1 MNYKL
6 IFPTYRHRYNFV
18 RKQLQDLSQ
27 TKKIEQGLNLGTG
40 EGDYDPM
47 IAQYSEHLIA
57 CDINEHDVA
66 FAKALNQEFEQIEYQ
81 VENALELSFPENQF
95 DLIVSVDVL
104 EHVGKPARMV
114 QEIGR
119 VLKPGGYAVITF
131 PHLYFPWTYDPI
143 NRILSYFT
151 DRKISQGAYAFGHTY
166 LISGDQFRSWA
177 ADNDLEIVQETPLS
191 GYLVGLLE
199 MYWTGIIQSIFKEN
213 AGNVSSR
220 QEKAFKM
227 RPSSTE
233 PSLAKV
239 TDGILAIDRSLFTFK
254 KYSVG
259 RGFVVRK
266 KINDPSTFT
275 KM

>member
-6 IFPTYRHRYNFV
+6 IFPTYRNRYNFV
-18 RKQLQDLSQ
+18 RRQLQKLQ
-27 TKKIEQGLNLGTG
+27 AQAVIPKGLNLGTG

-47 IAQYSEHLIA
+47 ISGFTEHLTA
-57 CDINEHDVA
+57 CDINENDVA
-66 FAKALNQEFEQIEYQ
+66 FAKALNRDFPRIDYR
-81 VENALELSFPENQF
+81 VENALDLTFEENAF

-104 EHVGKPARMV
+104 EHVGQPEQMIKEV
-114 QEIGR
+114 GR
-119 VLKPGGYAVITF
+119 VLKPGGTAVITF

-143 NRILSYFT
+143 NRILSWFT

-166 LISGDQFRSWA
+166 LISGDQFRGWA
-177 ADNDLEIVQETPLS
+177 NKYQLEVVEEHPLS

-199 MYWTGIIQSIFKEN
+199 VYWTGIIQSIFKEN
-213 AGNVSSR
+213 AGNVSSGEER
-220 QEKAFKM
+220 AFKM
-227 RPSSTE
+227 RPSTKE
-233 PSLAKV
+233 PGLAKV

-266 KINDPSTFT
+266 KQ
-275 KM
+275 